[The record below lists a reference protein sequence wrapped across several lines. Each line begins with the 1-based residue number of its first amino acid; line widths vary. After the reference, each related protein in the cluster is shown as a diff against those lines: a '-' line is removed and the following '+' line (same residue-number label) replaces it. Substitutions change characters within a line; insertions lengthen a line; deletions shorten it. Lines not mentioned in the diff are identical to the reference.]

1 VTTIEDFR
9 TNLVSYAERVQRVR
23 EHIKNEEAT
32 KVALILPFIALLG
45 YDDRD
50 PTEVAAE
57 HAADFSD
64 KYKNRVDY
72 AILKE
77 MNAIIAIEC
86 KSIGNGKKDDR
97 GQLKSYF
104 NASKTVKLGIL
115 TDGIIYEFFVD
126 SEEPNMMDDDP
137 FLIIDF
143 EKISKAQVS
152 DTAIEG
158 LHALTKA
165 KFDPDTIAENARR
178 SLTHRAFFEYLSKQF
193 VEPSI
198 DFTRFLLKE
207 NDIKHIRAHAIEGY
221 RAITKAAFNDVFTS
235 NVLKKLDISPSLP
248 KQPVRIENTPAST
261 PIEVPSP
268 STATAIVTSEA
279 EIAAFESIRR
289 HLAFLS
295 AGNSMTFDAISDIKF
310 RDYQGKMVVF
320 YRQERKGRLI
330 DIIEARDGTV
340 RFIIVDGGDTT
351 PVSELAQSGERLRA
365 LFEKRIGEFS

>member
-1 VTTIEDFR
+1 MTAIEDFR

-23 EHIKNEEAT
+23 EHVKNEEAT

-57 HAADFSD
+57 HAADFSE
-64 KYKNRVDY
+64 KYRNRVDY
-72 AILKE
+72 AILKA
-77 MNAIIAIEC
+77 MNPIIAIEC

-104 NASKTVKLGIL
+104 NASKSVKLGIL
-115 TDGIIYEFFVD
+115 TDGIVYEFFVD

-137 FLIIDF
+137 FLVIDF

-152 DTAIEG
+152 ETAIEG
-158 LHALTKA
+158 LHALTKS
-165 KFDPDTIAENARR
+165 KFDPDTVAENARR
-178 SLTHRAFFEYLSKQF
+178 SLTHRAFFDYLSRQF
-193 VEPSI
+193 SEPSI

-207 NDIKHIRAHAIEGY
+207 NDIKHIRSNAIEGY

-235 NVLKKLDISPSLP
+235 NVLRKLDINPSLP
-248 KQPVRIENTPAST
+248 KQSTLIENAPPTPVELPAPTPAT
-261 PIEVPSP
+261 G
-268 STATAIVTSEA
+268 IVTSEA

-295 AGNSMTFDAISDIKF
+295 AGRAVTFDAVSDVKF
-310 RDYQGKMVVF
+310 RDYQGKMAVF
-320 YRQERKGRLI
+320 YKQERKGRLV
-330 DIIEARDGTV
+330 DIIEARDGTI
-340 RFIIVDGGDTT
+340 RFTIMDGAIPLPSTT
-351 PVSELAQSGERLRA
+351 
-365 LFEKRIGEFS
+365 